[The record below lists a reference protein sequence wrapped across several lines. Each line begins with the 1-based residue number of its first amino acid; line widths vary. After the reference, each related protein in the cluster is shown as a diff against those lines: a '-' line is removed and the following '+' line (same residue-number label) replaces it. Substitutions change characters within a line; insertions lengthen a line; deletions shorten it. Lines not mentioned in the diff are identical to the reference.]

1 MTAILQRRQAT
12 SLWASFCD
20 WITSTN
26 NRLYVGW
33 FGVIMIRATRLS
45 NNNIEWFRFGN
56 RQEQ

>member
-33 FGVIMIRATRLS
+33 FGVIMIRATRFP
-45 NNNIEWFRFGN
+45 NNNFEFFRVGN
-56 RQEQ
+56 REEQ